1 MRLRRRSRIPASLDL
16 AGSLQ
21 PIPEVHRKEVPMP
34 TTKEFTI
41 RLEDRPGTL
50 GKLCQA
56 LAEQSVNI
64 LAFHSCPLDKGK
76 STVRLVLD
84 NPSLAKSILDRQKT
98 DYAETEVARVTLTHR
113 PGELARAA
121 RLGEAGINIDYGYC
135 GVDPTTNATM
145 LLLGGADVGK
155 AAKVLEQ
162 AAAASATT

>member
-1 MRLRRRSRIPASLDL
+1 MGLSRRSRIPASLDL

-64 LAFHSCPLDKGK
+64 LAFHSCPLEKGK

-84 NPSLAKSILDRQKT
+84 NPSLAKPFLDPQKT
-98 DYAETEVARVTLTHR
+98 DYSDTDT
-113 PGELARAA
+113 P
-121 RLGEAGINIDYGYC
+121 
-135 GVDPTTNATM
+135 
-145 LLLGGADVGK
+145 
-155 AAKVLEQ
+155 KVH
-162 AAAASATT
+162 